1 MASVTELIGQ
11 SVWDSNGVW
20 VGFVVDIRV
29 VRHRGELQQ
38 SHTVYGLVVSSRRA
52 PLLLGLTRDRQGRS
66 AWLSRTLARLVYAG
80 CTFVPWEN
88 VMDYGDGEV
97 HIDVLR
103 KELNRV

>member
-1 MASVTELIGQ
+1 M
-11 SVWDSNGVW
+11 W

-29 VRHRGELQQ
+29 VKHRGELQQ
-38 SHTVYGLVVSSRRA
+38 SHTVYGLVVSVRRA

-66 AWLSRTLARLVYAG
+66 AWLSQALARLVYAG

-88 VMDYGDGEV
+88 VIDYGDGEV